1 MGLARSFPQN
11 DARSDPYWWTMTVG
25 AIMACLEGE
34 RWTLMHE
41 TFDDVKN
48 KYFDAIVKAMPE
60 EATTLGLT
68 PAGSMLSVCGED
80 GPVKELAAHRGVI
93 EALRGLPDLARGQPE
108 VLACEMMRRF
118 AEFRLHL
125 MDERRE
131 HLHDLELSL
140 LPVAST
146 LHAAAK
152 ACDEVNPHAREGV
165 VERAARIPEVLA
177 ARERALAVGVRQ
189 GLAAYPKLVQFFADK
204 AIPWAVQ
211 SLEAVHAGPRD
222 LREVCGQATAAL
234 KKHAAWLL
242 AEVLPA
248 NGTASAL
255 DPEEHAFR
263 RSLA

>member
-1 MGLARSFPQN
+1 
-11 DARSDPYWWTMTVG
+11 
-25 AIMACLEGE
+25 
-34 RWTLMHE
+34 MHE

-48 KYFDAIVKAMPE
+48 RYFDAIVKAMPE

-68 PAGSMLSVCGED
+68 PAGSMLSICGED
-80 GPVKELAAHRGVI
+80 GPVEELAAHRGVI
-93 EALRGLPDLARGQPE
+93 EALRGLPDLAHGQPE

-131 HLHDLELSL
+131 HLYDLELSL

-146 LHAAAK
+146 LHAAAR
-152 ACDEVNPHAREGV
+152 ACDEPSEWEGV

-189 GLAAYPKLVQFFADK
+189 GLAAHPKLVQFFADK
-204 AIPWAVQ
+204 AIPWAIQ

-222 LREVCGQATAAL
+222 LREVCGRATAAL
-234 KKHAAWLL
+234 KRHAAWLL
-242 AEVLPA
+242 GEVLPA

-255 DPEEHAFR
+255 DPEEHALR
-263 RSLA
+263 RLPAFSGSVWARQCA